1 MSRQAIST
9 SASTTTKETTSSV
22 LDKGPDLAPLQ
33 DIAVNFVKHFDD
45 SAAKKFDLTR
55 EASSKHGRVVSVELH
70 EPVLYST
77 SAVVERLFGGTIQEV
92 QFLPEERQALVVF
105 VHPDEA
111 ATFIKHVQ
119 SVKQNEARNYRQ
131 LQLDADWYHGIEST
145 AVYPAQTFI
154 LAAVI
159 AGEASRSLLL
169 RGLAPGLGLDELS
182 RQMKVRLSKILVKVT
197 LVKQRN
203 VFTRKREGNSA
214 VLEFASIKD
223 AVDVME
229 LFESKK
235 VADFT
240 EVTAEVLTD
249 PCCKGPAITREYCR
263 CIYCYRSRGSV

>member
-1 MSRQAIST
+1 MTRRAIST
-9 SASTTTKETTSSV
+9 SASSTTKETTSSV

-33 DIAVNFVKHFDD
+33 DIAVNLVKHSDD

-55 EASSKHGRVVSVELH
+55 AASSKRGRVVSVILH
-70 EPVLYST
+70 EPVSYST
-77 SAVVERLFGGTIQEV
+77 SAVVERVFGGTIQEI
-92 QFLPEERQALVVF
+92 QFFPAERQALVVF

-119 SVKQNEARNYRQ
+119 SVKQKEARDYRQ
-131 LQLDADWYHGIEST
+131 LQVDAEWCNGIEST
-145 AVYPAQTFI
+145 ASYPAQKLI

-159 AGEASRSLLL
+159 AGEASRSILLK
-169 RGLAPGLGLDELS
+169 GLSPELSLDELS

-203 VFTRKREGNSA
+203 AFTRKREGNSA

-223 AVDVME
+223 AVEVME
-229 LFESKK
+229 LFASKR

-240 EVTAEVLTD
+240 HVTVEILTD
-249 PCCKGPAITREYCR
+249 PCCKGPLITREYCG
-263 CIYCYRSRGSV
+263 CIYCYRSNVSI